1 MRYFIELSYHG
12 HDFAG
17 FQIQENALTVQ
28 YELQRAMET
37 ILRIPVLLTGS
48 SRTDSGVHARQN
60 YFHFDV
66 DKLLTE
72 KQIYNLNA
80 VLPASVSVRTIRLM
94 TELAHCRFDAIS
106 RRYQYFLYSKKNP
119 FYADRGWHY
128 PYPLNINLLQS
139 CAELLLQYKDFTS
152 FSKRNTQA
160 KTMIC
165 TLSESTW
172 RKESDYLIYAVTG
185 NRFLRGMVRGLV
197 ATMLLAGRG
206 KISFN
211 EFEEIIK
218 AKDGSRA
225 DFAAP
230 AHGLFLEEVRYPTGY
245 FDNEEL

>member
-17 FQIQENALTVQ
+17 FQIQDNALTVQ
-28 YELQRAMET
+28 YELERAMHT
-37 ILRIPVLLTGS
+37 ILRVPIALTGS
-48 SRTDSGVHARQN
+48 SRTDAGVHARQN
-60 YFHFDV
+60 FFHFDSEKILT
-66 DKLLTE
+66 DK
-72 KQIYNLNA
+72 QVYNLNA
-80 VLPASVSVRTIRLM
+80 VLPASMAVRSIRM
-94 TELAHCRFDAIS
+94 MPETAHSRFNAIS
-106 RRYQYFLYSKKNP
+106 RRYQYFLYTKKNP

-128 PYPLNINLLQS
+128 PYPLDQEVLQTCANLLI
-139 CAELLLQYKDFTS
+139 EHRDFTS

-165 TLSESTW
+165 TLSESQW
-172 RKESDYLIYAVTG
+172 RMEKDQMIYSVTG

-206 KISFN
+206 KITLI

-218 AKDGSRA
+218 AKDCSRA

-230 AHGLFLEEVRYPTGY
+230 ARGLFLEEVRYPEGY
-245 FDNEEL
+245 FERNQ